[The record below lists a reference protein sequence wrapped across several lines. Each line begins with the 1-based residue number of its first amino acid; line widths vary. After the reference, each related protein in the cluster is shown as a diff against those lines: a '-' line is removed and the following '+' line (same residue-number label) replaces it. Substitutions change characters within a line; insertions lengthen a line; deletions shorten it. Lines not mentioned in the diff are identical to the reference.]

1 MPRPLIPENIRFETE
16 NYLVRDLEPDDA
28 TERVCGWMADP
39 RTADMLNAPA
49 RTMTAQAF
57 GDYVSGHD
65 RIDGHVLG
73 VFDKV
78 RNLQIGMW
86 SVFIDWQLREFL
98 VNVLIPE
105 AGPGE
110 LGPRRE
116 TLLPLLE
123 LMFEV
128 KQLETV
134 RCSVLARNVRIGQR
148 LEEYGMAPEHK
159 STVMSAHGDL
169 PEEIHHYSVNRQSY
183 REMRDAVLRKRAQKA
198 MLKAG

>member
-1 MPRPLIPENIRFETE
+1 MTRPFSPETIRFETE
-16 NYLVRDLEPDDA
+16 NYLVRDLEPGDC
-28 TERVCGWMADP
+28 TERVCAWMADP
-39 RTADMLNAPA
+39 QTAEMLNAPA
-49 RTMTAQAF
+49 RVMTAEAF

-73 VFDKV
+73 VFDKARKV
-78 RNLQIGMW
+78 QIGMW
-86 SVFIDWQLREFL
+86 SVFIDWELGEFL

-128 KQLETV
+128 KELQMV
-134 RCSVLARNVRIGQR
+134 RCSVLARASSWRTTGS
-148 LEEYGMAPEHK
+148 G
-159 STVMSAHGDL
+159 
-169 PEEIHHYSVNRQSY
+169 
-183 REMRDAVLRKRAQKA
+183 
-198 MLKAG
+198 